1 MIIDIF
7 SDSIC
12 PWCYIGKRRLEQ
24 ALAARPQAVPLLRWR
39 AFQLNPDMP
48 HEGMDRQ
55 FYLSS
60 KFDGHGNAEVIYSRI
75 RQVGKE
81 EDIAFNFQAIERT
94 PNTVASHRLIRYGAN
109 QDRQDE
115 VVQGLFDAYFVE
127 GRDTGEREV
136 LVDIAE
142 EAGLDREE
150 TEAFLAGEALTADVL
165 SEDMAARKAGI
176 NGVPCFIFN
185 GRNVLAGAQPPEVL
199 VRMIDLAL
207 AENEDESH
215 QQ

>member
-1 MIIDIF
+1 MRVIYHPPND
-7 SDSIC
+7 DL
-12 PWCYIGKRRLEQ
+12 RE
-24 ALAARPQAVPLLRWR
+24 AEAAARA
-39 AFQLNPDMP
+39 
-48 HEGMDRQ
+48 
-55 FYLSS
+55 
-60 KFDGHGNAEVIYSRI
+60 AE
-75 RQVGKE
+75 
-81 EDIAFNFQAIERT
+81 A
-94 PNTVASHRLIRYGAN
+94 
-109 QDRQDE
+109 
-115 VVQGLFDAYFVE
+115 
-127 GRDTGEREV
+127 
-136 LVDIAE
+136 
-142 EAGLDREE
+142 AGLDREE